1 MKTTELSKKKAD
13 LEKQLNEIHNVER
26 KTTEKNLM
34 ELIKAVKP
42 EIDAYKSLGVFQKR
56 GKITVELT
64 YDIDLNMDMYDLGY
78 NPDSDANPLLD
89 LGEFEGGCSIDK
101 VKEPKNH
108 KIAQFISEDKFAN
121 MGVDQY
127 EDIVAVHPEVKKHCD
142 NFLKAKR
149 TLAKKVA
156 KIADKLG
163 LDKETAFDAVL
174 NELD

>member
-1 MKTTELSKKKAD
+1 
-13 LEKQLNEIHNVER
+13 
-26 KTTEKNLM
+26 
-34 ELIKAVKP
+34 
-42 EIDAYKSLGVFQKR
+42 
-56 GKITVELT
+56 
-64 YDIDLNMDMYDLGY
+64 
-78 NPDSDANPLLD
+78 
-89 LGEFEGGCSIDK
+89 
-101 VKEPKNH
+101 
-108 KIAQFISEDKFAN
+108 

>member
-1 MKTTELSKKKAD
+1 MKNTDLSKKKAD
-13 LEKQLNEIHNVER
+13 LEKQLNEIRDVER
-26 KTTEKNLM
+26 KITEKNLV

-42 EIDAYKSLGVFQKR
+42 EIDAYKSLFSFHKR

-64 YDIDLNMDMYDLGY
+64 YDIELSMDLYDLGHY
-78 NPDSDANPLLD
+78 SDGGSGSLIT
-89 LGEFEGGCSIDK
+89 LGEFEGGCSIEN

-108 KIAQFISEDKFAN
+108 KIAQFISEDKFGN
-121 MGVDQY
+121 MGIDEY

-142 NFLKAKR
+142 NFMKAKR
-149 TLAKKVA
+149 TLAKKVD

-174 NELD
+174 KELD